1 MRNAQVF
8 FCSESLRFWK
18 KYSTFVGVGAI
29 SGTGNVDKKVYF
41 IMLYKKYFDPKD
53 RTQMTGV
60 WKDVF
65 NLFTDLRDESYEH
78 IDGEEQAWHDIKLN
92 EYRFINIVRTIYE
105 KLNTPNSRCLV
116 KDYHHQLS
124 RAEISKDGF
133 REEQGNQ
140 IIRYC
145 NSHITEY
152 ERNIIFG
159 GLYYVLYKQ
168 RESLVE
174 PEVVEKVKQIACANR
189 IPSLHYFYYF
199 EAALVGRPIISSD
212 PVQTS
217 GGRSVEEYDK
227 AFENSCKIENYKL
240 WIESILETQ
249 RQYLPEDIQ
258 QALHDLRKCLEVCQK
273 SLPLGGLKPQAC
285 GETILVPKG
294 TSPDTIA
301 DFIKEEFPTIYI
313 DWKKEQEDKNS
324 GTLNVETETDE
335 LPPLFCLDSH
345 SASVIEN
352 KIKEA
357 VNITSKVQACA
368 NLYGLQKK
376 GYINLNQ
383 YGSDEVRAKVLN
395 QHQDK
400 HTFSADDVQRG
411 RTKST

>member
-1 MRNAQVF
+1 
-8 FCSESLRFWK
+8 
-18 KYSTFVGVGAI
+18 
-29 SGTGNVDKKVYF
+29 
-41 IMLYKKYFDPKD
+41 MLYKKYFDPKD

-65 NLFTDLRDESYEH
+65 NVFTDLRDESYEH
-78 IDGEEQAWHDIKLN
+78 IDEEGQAWHDIKLN

-133 REEQGNQ
+133 REEKGNQ

-168 RESLVE
+168 RESLLE

-199 EAALVGRPIISSD
+199 EEALAGRPTVSSNS
-212 PVQTS
+212 VQTS
-217 GGRSVEEYDK
+217 GGRSVEEYDQLL
-227 AFENSCKIENYKL
+227 EICTQLENYKL
-240 WIESILETQ
+240 WIEDTMATQ
-249 RQYLPEDIQ
+249 GQYFPDHVKQE
-258 QALHDLRKCLEVCQK
+258 LHDLKKCLDVCQK
-273 SLPLGGLKPQAC
+273 SLPIGGLKPQAC
-285 GETILVPKG
+285 GATIVVPKG

-301 DFIKEEFPTIYI
+301 AFVKDEFPTIYM
-313 DWKKEQEDKNS
+313 DWKKEQEDKDS

-335 LPPLFCLDSH
+335 LPPLFRLDSH

-352 KIKEA
+352 KIKEK
-357 VNITSKVQACA
+357 VNIKSKTQACA
-368 NLYGLQKK
+368 NLYGLQRE
-376 GYINLNQ
+376 GYINLDQ
-383 YGSDEVRAKVLN
+383 YSSDEERAKVLN
-395 QHQDK
+395 QHQDR
-400 HTFSADDVQRG
+400 HIFSDDDVQRG
-411 RTKST
+411 RSKPYN